1 MKANRREFLTLAG
14 AVGLVGGRTLSA
26 AGTPARREDQPGQP
40 GGREGKTV
48 KSRIRVVQIKV
59 FPEKGK
65 MAANHGKLM
74 SVLGDI
80 VGATGPQTHNSAFG
94 SPMHASPVPDVAVT
108 PEGFLDGYVS
118 TESSV
123 TKADMMNYAIDPA
136 TSEFTLEAAAWARRN
151 ETWLIYG
158 CTRREKDQVFNTALI
173 YDRSGSLVG
182 MYDKLHLQ
190 KHDLKYAPGRH
201 LSVYESDFGPFGV
214 MICADRRWPETAR
227 TLTLRGARVI
237 FNPTYGMRGDLNLCM
252 MRTRS
257 YENGIFIAFTHP
269 GQSLVTGPEGNVVC
283 NEEDA
288 APTRGGAAG
297 KTHVITEI
305 DLSKAPA
312 NRGGHI
318 ADRRPDV
325 YGL

>member
-1 MKANRREFLTLAG
+1 MRRNRRQFFAMAG
-14 AVGLVGGRTLSA
+14 AVGFACSRLVCHADAAQAEFRTA
-26 AGTPARREDQPGQP
+26 D
-40 GGREGKTV
+40 REGQAGRSK
-48 KSRIRVVQIKV
+48 IRVAQIKV
-59 FPEKGK
+59 YPEKGK
-65 MAANHGKLM
+65 MTSNQRKLM
-74 SVLGDI
+74 GVLGDLEK
-80 VGATGPQTHNSAFG
+80 
-94 SPMHASPVPDVAVT
+94 ASNVDVVVT

-118 TESSV
+118 TEPAV
-123 TKADMMNYAIDPA
+123 TKADMVKYAIDPA
-136 TSEFTLEAAAWARRN
+136 ASEYAGEASAWAKRN
-151 ETWLIYG
+151 QTWLIYG
-158 CTRREKDQVFNTALI
+158 CTRKEEDQVFNTALI
-173 YDRSGSLVG
+173 YDRSGSRAG

-201 LSVYESDFGPFGV
+201 LNVYASDFGPFGV

-269 GQSLVTGPEGNVVC
+269 GQSLITGPNGEVVC

-288 APTRGGAAG
+288 TR
-297 KTHVITEI
+297 TFVVTEM
-305 DLSKAPA
+305 DLSRAPA
-312 NRGGHI
+312 NKGGHM

-325 YGL
+325 YE